1 MARAGGDHRPGGLAG
16 GLSARLL
23 VLTVFFVMLSEV
35 LIYVPSIA
43 NFRHNYL
50 QARLIDANLAAMAL
64 RATPDNVVSVEL
76 AQELLEAADVR
87 MVVLKRRKTRSLL
100 LADDMP
106 PKVDASFDLRRA
118 SPWMLIMQA
127 FEALIEGE
135 RTLLVVGAFP
145 DGSEG
150 FVEVVLDEAALRD
163 AMLDY
168 STNILQL
175 SIVISLVTA
184 SLVFL
189 SLHVLFVRPMRDITA
204 SMIRFREGPED
215 AGNVVPPSNR
225 GDEIGAARR
234 ELAQMQRE
242 IRAAL
247 RQKTHLAAL
256 GSAVAKINHDLRNM
270 LATAHLVSDR
280 LASSD
285 DPDVRR
291 ATPTLVAAL
300 DRAVALCSATL
311 DYGKAEAPA
320 PRTETFRLRAL
331 VDELMEHVGLDEA
344 SNIAWLNAV
353 APDIEI
359 AGDREQLFRVFL
371 NISRNAMA
379 ALSPS
384 PPRPTEP
391 GGGSSSPTTVRDCR
405 ERRSTTCSRPSP
417 ARRARAARASASQTP
432 ASWSA
437 RMVASWS
444 WSRATRKARP
454 SASRFPPADRGH
466 PRKEEIC
473 VGIPTNTWPSTT
485 CVCAPRS
492 TCWRGSRARRRAR
505 WSISAA
511 GQGTSPRYCG
521 DVSRKPG

>member
-64 RATPDNVVSVEL
+64 RATPDNVVSVDL

-204 SMIRFREGPED
+204 SMIGFREGPED

-371 NISRNAMA
+371 NISRNAMEA
-379 ALSPS
+379 MNHDGAFTVTAQADGAWWRIELADDGPGL
-384 PPRPTEP
+384 PRKAIDNLFQAFAGSARP
-391 GGGSSSPTTVRDCR
+391 GGTGLGLANARELVRAHGGELELVKSDAEGATFR
-405 ERRSTTCSRPSP
+405 VSL
-417 ARRARAARASASQTP
+417 P
-432 ASWSA
+432 AS
-437 RMVASWS
+437 
-444 WSRATRKARP
+444 
-454 SASRFPPADRGH
+454 
-466 PRKEEIC
+466 
-473 VGIPTNTWPSTT
+473 
-485 CVCAPRS
+485 
-492 TCWRGSRARRRAR
+492 
-505 WSISAA
+505 
-511 GQGTSPRYCG
+511 
-521 DVSRKPG
+521 